1 MQFPACVSFL
11 LVLIL
16 LYIHLY
22 SSTLFCVFF
31 CPQGGFQSLI
41 GPNEK
46 TASSLH
52 CCSKII
58 FQGIVFYV
66 TAGHFWLTTLLS
78 MYLSSLLLFL
88 QPKDP
93 FKARKTPDKRTLFRR
108 SLTAGFSLKLGPF
121 HMHKDFVLLSNTI
134 HCLWPTP
141 RFGQRTSSLC
151 ESHVLGMWLMP
162 SLVTIE
168 AGSRKYYN
176 N

>member
-93 FKARKTPDKRTLFRR
+93 FKARKNPDKRFQEKSHSRFQPETWAFSHAQRLCVVKQHY
-108 SLTAGFSLKLGPF
+108 SLSMTNTKIWP
-121 HMHKDFVLLSNTI
+121 KDQLTMWVTCSGNVVNA
-134 HCLWPTP
+134 
-141 RFGQRTSSLC
+141 
-151 ESHVLGMWLMP
+151 VLGYHR
-162 SLVTIE
+162 
-168 AGSRKYYN
+168 SRKQEILQ
-176 N
+176 